1 MSIFKLDKDC
11 TTCKFNFDG
20 ICAGSSEEYGKK
32 IDDIVINCDYWDAS
46 LDYFK
51 VIMKEIPWYIKEP
64 FDNCKISYRELLECI
79 DKDYK
84 REPFDINL
92 YRLIQEILNVDIFKL
107 ADILG
112 VKVTVVGYAMRRGT
126 PSKRIE
132 EFSIKLGLSNKYFR
146 KTTNLDIDDIK
157 SILSS
162 NKCLMSK
169 I

>member
-1 MSIFKLDKDC
+1 MSTFKLEKDC

-20 ICAGSSEEYGKK
+20 ICADGNPYGKK
-32 IDDIVINCDYWDAS
+32 IENIVINCEYWEDS
-46 LDYFK
+46 LDYFN

-64 FDNCKISYRELLECI
+64 FDNCKISYRELLEYI

-92 YRLIQEILNVDIFKL
+92 YRLIEEILNIDTFKL

-112 VKVTVVGYAMRRGT
+112 VKVTVIGYAMRRGT
-126 PSKRIE
+126 PSKRTE
-132 EFSIKLGLSNKYFR
+132 EFSIKLGLPSKYFR

-157 SILSS
+157 QILLD
-162 NKCLMSK
+162 NNTLIHKK
-169 I
+169 

>member
-1 MSIFKLDKDC
+1 MSIFNLDKDC
-11 TTCKFNFDG
+11 TTCEFNFDG
-20 ICAGSSEEYGKK
+20 ICTGSSKSYGKK
-32 IDDIVINCDYWDAS
+32 LKNIVINCDNWGAS
-46 LDYFK
+46 SDYFG

-64 FDNCKISYRELLECI
+64 FDSCKISYRELIEYI

-92 YRLIQEILNVDIFKL
+92 YRLIEEVLNIDIFKL

-112 VKVTVVGYAMRRGT
+112 VKVTVIGYAMRRGT
-126 PSKRIE
+126 PSKRTE
-132 EFSIKLGLSNKYFR
+132 EFSIKLGLPSKYFM

-157 SILSS
+157 SILLS